1 MKMPLTIRPL
11 LPSLLALSGLAFGL
25 SACGDQTAE
34 DALTETEMGDVDTAE
49 GTIND
54 SLPNFDTLPNP
65 ANVVDPEKTEKST
78 DGAAA
83 APAATQPDSEDE
95 TPAAQSESEEA
106 AE

>member
-1 MKMPLTIRPL
+1 MNMPQKIRRSL
-11 LPSLLALSGLAFGL
+11 SSLLVIAGLTLGL
-25 SACGDQTAE
+25 SACSGKQSDE
-34 DALTETEMGDVDTAE
+34 DALTETEMGDVDTVE

-65 ANVVDPEKTEKST
+65 ANVVDPDKAEASA

-83 APAATQPDSEDE
+83 TPTAAADE
-95 TPAAQSESEEA
+95 TPAANNESESEES